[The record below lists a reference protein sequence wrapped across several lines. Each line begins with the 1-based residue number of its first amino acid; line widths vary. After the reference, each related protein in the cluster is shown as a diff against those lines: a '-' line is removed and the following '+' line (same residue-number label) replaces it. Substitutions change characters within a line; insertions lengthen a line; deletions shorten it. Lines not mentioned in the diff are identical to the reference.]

1 MIYPNYLCWSLF
13 SHHNW
18 LALQEITASPD
29 IPELVGDIPTDL
41 PDEGDQNE
49 EVEDAGREISPAKMG
64 WINGIS
70 RGWTHF
76 KRSCF
81 IISRLVKVHIDH
93 TVMIKIPRGG

>member
-1 MIYPNYLCWSLF
+1 
-13 SHHNW
+13 

-64 WINGIS
+64 
-70 RGWTHF
+70 
-76 KRSCF
+76 
-81 IISRLVKVHIDH
+81 
-93 TVMIKIPRGG
+93 